1 MKINRNS
8 WHFKFL
14 FSDDWWELEPL
25 KYQTLCSYNWAIISR
40 VAVMLLLMV
49 IVLVVSTAL
58 GLILVGMPLLWIYN
72 CITSGFYMSFDAIGL
87 VADAILGVAFLTFW
101 LQETTSPSIQTFVQ
115 NVGHKVDTIRDNV
128 RESWVA
134 KTWRDFKEKH
144 CTLLEFVDR

>member
-14 FSDDWWELEPL
+14 FSDDWWELSPH

-40 VAVMLLLMV
+40 AVLTVFCMLVILVLSFLFGLLL
-49 IVLVVSTAL
+49 I
-58 GLILVGMPLLWIYN
+58 GIPLAWIYN
-72 CITSGFYMSFDAIGL
+72 CITMGFYMSFDMLGL
-87 VADAILGVAFLTFW
+87 IIDAILGGAFLTFW

-115 NVGHKVDTIRDNV
+115 NVGHKVDEIRDNV

-134 KTWRDFKEKH
+134 KTWRDFNEKH